1 MVKKIGDPCADLSD
15 IIIAGAFGGIKG
27 NFIGLTLRHGKS
39 AYGHFRNHL
48 NGKKS
53 YKHIY
58 RPGHTEYRSSKK
70 SAKKDAKKSAKS
82 LSSYAI
88 VEGSEYFTGKTF
100 NKFDCGCR

>member
-1 MVKKIGDPCADLSD
+1 MILSGDQCGPCKLSSRQSL
-15 IIIAGAFGGIKG
+15 ISLKG

-58 RPGHTEYRSSKK
+58 RSGRTEYRSSEKL
-70 SAKKDAKKSAKS
+70 AKKDAKKSAKS

-88 VEGSEYFTGKTF
+88 VEGSECFTGKTF